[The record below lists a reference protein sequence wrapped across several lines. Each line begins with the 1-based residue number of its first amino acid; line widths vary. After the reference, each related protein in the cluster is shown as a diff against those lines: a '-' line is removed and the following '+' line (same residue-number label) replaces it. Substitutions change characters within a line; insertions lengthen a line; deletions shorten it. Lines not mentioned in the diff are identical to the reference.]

1 MAKKKPTRS
10 AKEPKQIPNN
20 QEETSDSEQPRSA
33 MDDDSKLQSL
43 KSLNERLLKEMVEK
57 RVVVGDLVQTKEA
70 LELDLKRNVNEK
82 EQVMG
87 ELSEARDGVYGLELE
102 RNVVCVYLQSRIEE
116 MSGGIFGLLESERV
130 KGLEIRN
137 LKAEINGL
145 VLEVEEERE
154 KWRGVCCER
163 DGIKVEFDGL
173 LKETGDL
180 RGKVVEM
187 ERNER
192 RTLEEIDD
200 LKGKCKK
207 LLSEKKERE
216 ILNGNLTKDN
226 ELIKKLLEESG
237 RVIEDL
243 ERKVDVKMKEKGE
256 IEKEKNGLKMEVE
269 KLEKEVAQLKE
280 STFCFK
286 QEKEENGKRISELQ
300 MRIEEA
306 LVKESGMLMEFDVLV
321 KELQKK
327 ENAME
332 MLTQQRDSLD
342 VNLNLIQ
349 EEAKSLQRTL
359 EILTHDKAE
368 MEEAKTEAQ
377 NIIGDL
383 QKESSKLKEAIASLT
398 KMSDVGKARNEEL
411 IIQIGRLRDALDE
424 VSFERDDARKRFGDE
439 KENADKLRL
448 SLKDKER
455 RIEEAVKELDKAKI
469 AQEEDSLNVKK
480 EMERRI
486 VALIGE
492 RDLMEKNLLAAK
504 IRIDELK
511 AKVNS
516 AVCNS
521 EKALALLKKTRL
533 TVCDGYGKGEVE
545 EASSDEHK
553 IGEEMQPFVEH
564 LDAIKTSFT
573 NKEKAVEEMTRVLET
588 ERVEQQK
595 KKSFFTIVTAAT
607 TILAA
612 VSALY
617 VSKGR

>member
-1 MAKKKPTRS
+1 
-10 AKEPKQIPNN
+10 
-20 QEETSDSEQPRSA
+20 

-398 KMSDVGKARNEEL
+398 KMSDVRKARNEEL

-448 SLKDKER
+448 LLKDKER

>member
-1 MAKKKPTRS
+1 
-10 AKEPKQIPNN
+10 
-20 QEETSDSEQPRSA
+20 

-300 MRIEEA
+300 MRIKEA

-439 KENADKLRL
+439 KENAEKLRL
-448 SLKDKER
+448 LLKDKER

-480 EMERRI
+480 EMERRL

>member
-10 AKEPKQIPNN
+10 AEEPKQIPNN

-163 DGIKVEFDGL
+163 DEIKVEFDGL

-439 KENADKLRL
+439 KENAEKLRL
-448 SLKDKER
+448 LLKDKER

-480 EMERRI
+480 EMERRL

-504 IRIDELK
+504 IRIDELE

>member
-10 AKEPKQIPNN
+10 AKELKQTPNN
-20 QEETSDSEQPRSA
+20 QEETSDSEQPKSA

-57 RVVVGDLVQTKEA
+57 RVEVGDLVQSKEA

-102 RNVVCVYLQSRIEE
+102 RNVVCVYLQSRIQE
-116 MSGGIFGLLESERV
+116 MGGGICGLLESERV

-137 LKAEINGL
+137 LKAEITGL
-145 VLEVEEERE
+145 VSE
-154 KWRGVCCER
+154 
-163 DGIKVEFDGL
+163 
-173 LKETGDL
+173 
-180 RGKVVEM
+180 VVEM

-192 RTLEEIDD
+192 RALEEIDD

-207 LLSEKKERE
+207 LLSEKKECE
-216 ILNGNLTKDN
+216 ILNANLTKDN

-256 IEKEKNGLKMEVE
+256 IEKEKNGLEMEVE
-269 KLEKEVAQLKE
+269 KLEKEVTQLKQ
-280 STFCFK
+280 STFCLK
-286 QEKEENGKRISELQ
+286 QEKEENGMRIYELQ
-300 MRIEEA
+300 MRNEEA
-306 LVKESGMLMEFDVLV
+306 L
-321 KELQKK
+321 
-327 ENAME
+327 
-332 MLTQQRDSLD
+332 
-342 VNLNLIQ
+342 
-349 EEAKSLQRTL
+349 
-359 EILTHDKAE
+359 
-368 MEEAKTEAQ
+368 

-411 IIQIGRLRDALDE
+411 INQIGRLRDTLDE

-439 KENADKLRL
+439 KEKVEKLSL
-448 SLKDKER
+448 LLKDKER
-455 RIEEAVKELDKAKI
+455 RIEEAIKEVEKAKI
-469 AQEEDSLNVKK
+469 AQEEESLNVKK

-486 VALIGE
+486 NALIGE
-492 RDLMEKNLLAAK
+492 RELMEKNLLAAK
-504 IRIDELK
+504 SRIDELK

-521 EKALALLKKTRL
+521 EKALSLLKKTRL
-533 TVCDGYGKGEVE
+533 TVCDGYGKREVE
-545 EASSDEHK
+545 EVSSDEHK
-553 IGEEMQPFVEH
+553 VGKEMQPFVEH

-588 ERVEQQK
+588 ERMEQQK
-595 KKSFFTIVTAAT
+595 KKSFFTVVTAAT

>member
-1 MAKKKPTRS
+1 MAKKKPIRS
-10 AKEPKQIPNN
+10 AKELKQTPNN
-20 QEETSDSEQPRSA
+20 QEETSDSEQPKSA

-57 RVVVGDLVQTKEA
+57 RVEVGDLVQSKEA

-102 RNVVCVYLQSRIEE
+102 RNVVCVYLQSRIQE
-116 MSGGIFGLLESERV
+116 MGGGICGLLESERV

-137 LKAEINGL
+137 LKAEITGL
-145 VLEVEEERE
+145 VSEVGEERE

-163 DGIKVEFDGL
+163 DETKVEFDGL

-192 RTLEEIDD
+192 RALEEIDD

-207 LLSEKKERE
+207 LLSEKKECE
-216 ILNGNLTKDN
+216 ILNANLTKDN

-256 IEKEKNGLKMEVE
+256 IEKEKNGLEMEVE
-269 KLEKEVAQLKE
+269 KLEKEVTQLKQ
-280 STFCFK
+280 STFCLK
-286 QEKEENGKRISELQ
+286 QEKEENGMRIYELQ
-300 MRIEEA
+300 MRNEEA
-306 LVKESGMLMEFDVLV
+306 LVKESGMLMECDLLV
-321 KELQKK
+321 EELQKK
-327 ENAME
+327 E
-332 MLTQQRDSLD
+332 
-342 VNLNLIQ
+342 
-349 EEAKSLQRTL
+349 
-359 EILTHDKAE
+359 KA

-411 IIQIGRLRDALDE
+411 INQIGRLRDTLDE

-439 KENADKLRL
+439 KEKVEKLSL
-448 SLKDKER
+448 LLKDKER
-455 RIEEAVKELDKAKI
+455 RIEEAIKEVEKAKI
-469 AQEEDSLNVKK
+469 AQEEESLNVKK

-486 VALIGE
+486 NALIGE
-492 RDLMEKNLLAAK
+492 RELMEKNLLAAK
-504 IRIDELK
+504 SRIDELK

-521 EKALALLKKTRL
+521 EKALSLLKKTRL
-533 TVCDGYGKGEVE
+533 TVCDGYGKREVE
-545 EASSDEHK
+545 EVSSDEHK
-553 IGEEMQPFVEH
+553 VGKEMQPFVEH

-588 ERVEQQK
+588 ERMEQQK
-595 KKSFFTIVTAAT
+595 KKSFFTVVTAAT

>member
-163 DGIKVEFDGL
+163 DEIKVEFDGL

-439 KENADKLRL
+439 KENAEKLRL
-448 SLKDKER
+448 LLKDKER

-480 EMERRI
+480 EMERRL